1 MELTRSSIHFM
12 KTERNVFCGNM
23 KKITVKT
30 YQQDK
35 FYPKVVLAT
44 AELLKESDEISPVA
58 ILPRIGNLTSQDYDA
73 WRYGRIPYLEKV
85 FQGSLS
91 KAGSC
96 LKIIGFHAH
105 DLNMIPVHH
114 TYRQVGKRNK
124 LRFTKSNISTLENLY
139 SRHFRRN
146 QGAVKS
152 KLEVKPRL
160 KNVTIERGNL

>member
-1 MELTRSSIHFM
+1 MM

-35 FYPKVVLAT
+35 FYPKVVRAT
-44 AELLKESDEISPVA
+44 TELLKESDEISPVT
-58 ILPRIGNLTSQDYDA
+58 ILLRIGNLTTQDYDA
-73 WRYGRIPYLEKV
+73 WHYGRVPYLEKV

-91 KAGSC
+91 KASRC

-124 LRFTKSNISTLENLY
+124 LRFTKSNITTLENLY

-146 QGAVKS
+146 QGSAK
-152 KLEVKPRL
+152 KQAQGETKIE
-160 KNVTIERGNL
+160 NETIGQGSL